1 MNIIINAI
9 DIIDANG
16 LNLTDSVANYK
27 KGNAANSS
35 KYPEEQVSGLS
46 KYDVPATN
54 DEIDKELKLL
64 GFDELYMTRQ
74 VKLPVLTA
82 LRACHGLKLP
92 KNTAVI
98 GTTLEGSSDV
108 KFDIWKAFEQ
118 KKSRISPK
126 LCAIGTASTICTT
139 VSRTLKLTGPS
150 LMITQACS
158 GFLTALSI
166 AESMLITKT
175 VDTAIVIGVEST
187 TPISAYIFNS
197 MGVYTKDNVMPFD
210 KNRSG
215 MALGEGAVCYV
226 ITREDSAQNYVAK
239 IKKISLYN
247 DFYNLTSPS
256 PDGSAGS
263 FLLNEL
269 GAFENKIDSINC
281 HATSTKVGDDIELK
295 SLEQLPYET
304 SIYGLKGS
312 LGHTLAASAGIET
325 AYSIVGMQEDWIPYT
340 SLTTDPLLTK
350 HDIVLHNIKKQA
362 TSNFIKLSFGF
373 GGVSAG
379 ILVEK

>member
-1 MNIIINAI
+1 MTIIINAI

-16 LNLTDSVANYK
+16 LNLTDSITKYK
-27 KGNAANSS
+27 QGNTANSS
-35 KYPEEQVSGLS
+35 RYAEDQVAGLI
-46 KYDVPATN
+46 KYDVPATT
-54 DEIDKELKLL
+54 DEVDAELKSL
-64 GFDELYMTRQ
+64 GFDELFMPRPI
-74 VKLPVLTA
+74 KLSVLSA
-82 LRACHGLKLP
+82 LRACQGMTLP

-108 KFDIWKAFEQ
+108 KYNIWNAFEQ

-139 VSRTLKLTGPS
+139 ISRTLKLTGPS

-166 AESMLITKT
+166 AESMLLTRAI
-175 VDTAIVIGVEST
+175 DTAIIIGVEST

-197 MGVYTKDNVMPFD
+197 MGVYTKDKIMPFD

-215 MALGEGAVCYV
+215 MALGEGVACYV
-226 ITREDSAQNYVAK
+226 VTREDSAQKYVAK

-256 PDGSAGS
+256 PDGSAGLH
-263 FLLNEL
+263 LLQCL
-269 GAFENKIDSINC
+269 GAFENKIDSFNC

-325 AYSIVGMQEDWIPYT
+325 AYSIVGMQQGWIPYT

-350 HDIVLHNIKKQA
+350 HDIVLHNIKKQD